1 VSARKARPK
10 ADSAPRYSRAEMKRL
25 LEAILFASEKPVPA
39 ETLAHMLGN
48 SPEEPVRDAL
58 AEMAREYENSGRSF
72 MLKEVGGGYLLLTHP
87 AYEPWVRKLFRGRL
101 TLRLSKSALET
112 LAIVAYRQPVGKQEI
127 EIIRG
132 VNADAV
138 LNTLLERKLVR
149 VVGRKEGMG
158 RALLYGT
165 TKECLVYLGLN
176 DLSELPQLEEM
187 KAILE
192 SQEPSP
198 AAGGPEGP
206 FTGAPAAGAAAEG
219 PFAGTTAQ
227 TTEPQGPFAIPET
240 AGPAAEA
247 ETPSPA
253 GQPGEGKDVEE
264 PEDEEPEDE
273 DGDADDEEDEET
285 GDKEEGG
292 K

>member
-1 VSARKARPK
+1 VSARKAKPK
-10 ADSAPRYSRAEMKRL
+10 PEAGPRYSLAEMKRL
-25 LEAILFASEKPVPA
+25 LEAILFASEKPVPV

-58 AEMAREYENSGRSF
+58 AEMTREYEGSGRSF
-72 MLKEVGGGYLLLTHP
+72 VLKEMGGGFLLLTHP

-138 LNTLLERKLVR
+138 LNTLLERKLIR

-176 DLSELPQLEEM
+176 DLGELPQLEEM

-198 AAGGPEGP
+198 AVTAEAQGP
-206 FTGAPAAGAAAEG
+206 FTAAETATAAAG
-219 PFAGTTAQ
+219 
-227 TTEPQGPFAIPET
+227 
-240 AGPAAEA
+240 AGPAAPEPAA
-247 ETPSPA
+247 EQSP
-253 GQPGEGKDVEE
+253 GTSGEPKTGKEGRKEDNEE
-264 PEDEEPEDE
+264 PEEEEPEETDGDE
-273 DGDADDEEDEET
+273 DEDEEEDEEEENE
-285 GDKEEGG
+285 DEEGKKETG